1 MPIKHCIRAV
11 IHVYFAYF
19 FVFAI
24 FWQAEVAEAKS
35 DPGLCRALVT
45 SPKHENRYVKQD
57 ISVLRKFDDTYLH
70 TQADERI
77 QLAFLVENPKTTAV
91 LLIENGLPPKIIAT
105 MSSQGSA
112 RKSTVA
118 LQIPLIS
125 TSPVQQ
131 SEFLLSA
138 IEHLYSWL
146 LLQDRSVRFDLSI
159 GTNHALAPNA
169 SYEKLLLQMIELR
182 QCAATQVRAVGGAV
196 NRIWDPAEIRPIL
209 PKGIHD
215 HHMKAII
222 KSSDGKPL
230 PGVTITFERGEHLSC
245 ISKTNQNGAA
255 SCELYDGHGHEVHDS
270 DQQAT
275 RINFSGALFKNQ
287 IFPPRM
293 ITTR

>member
-11 IHVYFAYF
+11 MHVYLAYF

-24 FWQAEVAEAKS
+24 FGQAGAAEAKS
-35 DPGLCRALVT
+35 DPALCKALVT
-45 SPKHENRYVKQD
+45 SPKHERRDVKQD
-57 ISVLRKFDDTYLH
+57 ISGLRKFDETYLH

-77 QLAFLVENPKTTAV
+77 QLAFLGKNLKTPAV
-91 LLIENGLPPKIIAT
+91 LLIEKGLPPKTIAT
-105 MSSQGSA
+105 MSSQGSG

-125 TSPVQQ
+125 ANPVQQ

-159 GTNHALAPNA
+159 GASRPLAPNT
-169 SYEKLLLQMIELR
+169 SYEKLLLQMIEIR
-182 QCAATQVRAVGGAV
+182 QCAATQVRAVGGV
-196 NRIWDPAEIRPIL
+196 VSRIWDPAEIRPIF
-209 PKGIHD
+209 PEGIHD
-215 HHMKAII
+215 HHMQVII

-245 ISKTNQNGAA
+245 VSKTNKNGLA
-255 SCELYDGHGHEVHDS
+255 SCELFDGHGHEVHDS
-270 DQQAT
+270 GRQIT
-275 RINFSGALFKNQ
+275 RINFSGALFHDR
-287 IFPPRM
+287 IYPPRM
-293 ITTR
+293 IAIP

>member
-1 MPIKHCIRAV
+1 MHIKHCIRAV
-11 IHVYFAYF
+11 MHVYLAYF

-24 FWQAEVAEAKS
+24 FCQAELAEAKS
-35 DPGLCRALVT
+35 DPALCRALVT
-45 SPKHENRYVKQD
+45 SPKHENRDVTQD
-57 ISVLRKFDDTYLH
+57 ISGLRKFDETYLH

-77 QLAFLVENPKTTAV
+77 QLAFLGTNPKTTAV
-91 LLIENGLPPKIIAT
+91 LLIVKGLPPKTIAT
-105 MSSQGSA
+105 MSSQGST
-112 RKSTVA
+112 RKSTVT

-159 GTNHALAPNA
+159 GANHALAPNA
-169 SYEKLLLQMIELR
+169 SHEKLLLQMIELR
-182 QCAATQVRAVGGAV
+182 QCAATQVSAVGGAV
-196 NRIWDPAEIRPIL
+196 NRIWDPAEIRPIF
-209 PKGIHD
+209 PKGVHD
-215 HHMKAII
+215 HHVKAII

-245 ISKTNQNGAA
+245 ISRTNQDGVA
-255 SCELYDGHGHEVHDS
+255 SCELHDGHGHEVHDS
-270 DQQAT
+270 DHQIT
-275 RINFSGALFKNQ
+275 RINFSGALFQNQ